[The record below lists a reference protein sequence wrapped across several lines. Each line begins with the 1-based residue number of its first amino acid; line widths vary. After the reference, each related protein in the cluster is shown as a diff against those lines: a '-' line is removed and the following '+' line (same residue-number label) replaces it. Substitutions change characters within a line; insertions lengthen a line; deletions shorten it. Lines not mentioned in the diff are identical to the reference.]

1 MNNRT
6 VKAPAHFYQYKQ
18 LEDADK
24 KKKKKNSG
32 LQRRPE
38 WIKVPIYFVVYDAR
52 PPWEL
57 RAADLGPTLL
67 GREVTTRTK

>member
-38 WIKVPIYFVVYDAR
+38 
-52 PPWEL
+52 
-57 RAADLGPTLL
+57 
-67 GREVTTRTK
+67 